1 MSKLQ
6 FKNETLKLIDVMIE
20 NADKGPSG
28 FWTEDY
34 EGYGNPKIFPEFKE
48 GLQHGKLIQK
58 NHYLC
63 PWNTAIM
70 YGDGHGNIG
79 TGCYHSCSIKDSK
92 YLTAEML
99 KAVLLRFRKRL
110 ASGSLDKT
118 EHISPLLT
126 PDEISYIKEAKI
138 TEQKEAE
145 KKRDIEYAKRKKK
158 AAPLLEKYP
167 NMEGYIV
174 CNYEE
179 NIIAMTEGGDV
190 NFNPQSLIDLVGGEK
205 LSYNDYIDIQIQ
217 SFGKQR
223 GWFKTCYYEMPA
235 EFKGQI
241 DRVTKNTVCFKRI
254 FVTGMYSDGT
264 FFDGKEDHVWMDR
277 SGFEEYAVG
286 DCVTFFA
293 EVYQYLKTSNGKL
306 IDFGLRNPADIKRID
321 KYELPTDKELRLQAV
336 NEIICETCYLRE
348 HCSGFCLRPKKE
360 IEALRRDMMKMV
372 KPQADKD
379 IQGGES

>member
-1 MSKLQ
+1 
-6 FKNETLKLIDVMIE
+6 
-20 NADKGPSG
+20 
-28 FWTEDY
+28 
-34 EGYGNPKIFPEFKE
+34 
-48 GLQHGKLIQK
+48 
-58 NHYLC
+58 
-63 PWNTAIM
+63 
-70 YGDGHGNIG
+70 
-79 TGCYHSCSIKDSK
+79 
-92 YLTAEML
+92 
-99 KAVLLRFRKRL
+99 
-110 ASGSLDKT
+110 
-118 EHISPLLT
+118 
-126 PDEISYIKEAKI
+126 
-138 TEQKEAE
+138 
-145 KKRDIEYAKRKKK
+145 
-158 AAPLLEKYP
+158 
-167 NMEGYIV
+167 MEGYIV

-277 SGFEEYAVG
+277 SGFEEYVVG
-286 DCVTFFA
+286 ECVTFFA

>member
-34 EGYGNPKIFPEFKE
+34 EGCGNPKIFPEFKE

-205 LSYNDYIDIQIQ
+205 LTYIIVFC
-217 SFGKQR
+217 SFECKLCNSFRICERRSASRFDNGSSKSKSE
-223 GWFKTCYYEMPA
+223 GLL
-235 EFKGQI
+235 
-241 DRVTKNTVCFKRI
+241 TKALPIATRCFWPPEI
-254 FVTGMYSDGT
+254 LST
-264 FFDGKEDHVWMDR
+264 FFPKMSSICNTFDID
-277 SGFEEYAVG
+277 
-286 DCVTFFA
+286 VTFSFI
-293 EVYQYLKTSNGKL
+293 TSFFSCLFIKGKAIL
-306 IDFGLRNPADIKRID
+306 LYTFIFGYKA
-321 KYELPTDKELRLQAV
+321 
-336 NEIICETCYLRE
+336 
-348 HCSGFCLRPKKE
+348 
-360 IEALRRDMMKMV
+360 
-372 KPQADKD
+372 
-379 IQGGES
+379 

>member
-6 FKNETLKLIDVMIE
+6 FKNDTLKLIDVMIE

-34 EGYGNPKIFPEFKE
+34 EGCGNPKIFPEFKE

-293 EVYQYLKTSNGKL
+293 EVYQYLKTSNGKPL
-306 IDFGLRNPADIKRID
+306 ILVFVIRLISRELISMNCPQIRNCGF
-321 KYELPTDKELRLQAV
+321 RL
-336 NEIICETCYLRE
+336 
-348 HCSGFCLRPKKE
+348 S
-360 IEALRRDMMKMV
+360 MKLSA
-372 KPQADKD
+372 KLA
-379 IQGGES
+379 I